1 MCCRKNLYINKKV
14 LIKHA
19 GKLSE
24 HPTPKCNSEINPE
37 QFLRGQV
44 AGTVE
49 QELQHQEGRLILGY

>member
-24 HPTPKCNSEINPE
+24 HLTPKCNSEINPE

-49 QELQHQEGRLILGY
+49 QELQHQ